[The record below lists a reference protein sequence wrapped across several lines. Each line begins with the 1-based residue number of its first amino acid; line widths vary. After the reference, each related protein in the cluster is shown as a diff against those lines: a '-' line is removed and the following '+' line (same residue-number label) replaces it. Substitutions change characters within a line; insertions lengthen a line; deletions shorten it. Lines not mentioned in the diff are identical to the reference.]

1 MTDQTIASSRT
12 LYVAAL
18 PAEIAHIEVPVLLTG
33 IGLVRAGIAVMEAVL
48 SLPAESRPTRIVNI
62 GTAGALSENM
72 SGVYEITHVSQ
83 HDFFGE
89 GFAPEHFVS
98 YDLPATGVFPT
109 ARLASGSSF
118 VSSTADRERISQTAE
133 LVDMEGFAIAA
144 AGAKLGIPVTM
155 LKWVS
160 DSADEN
166 ALESWDD
173 AVDRGSRELN
183 EAIGHLQFS

>member
-1 MTDQTIASSRT
+1 MSST

-33 IGLVRAGIAVMEAVL
+33 IGLVRAAITVTEAIA
-48 SLPAESRPTRIVNI
+48 SLPPAERPDRIVNI
-62 GTAGALSENM
+62 GTAGALVSGM
-72 SGVYEITHVSQ
+72 SGVYEITHATQ

-89 GFAPEHFVS
+89 GFSPEHFAA
-98 YDLPATGVFPT
+98 YDLDPSGVFPT

-118 VSSTADRERISQTAE
+118 VSSTADRQRIAETAE

-144 AGAKLGIPVTM
+144 AGQKLGIPVTL

-183 EAIGHLQFS
+183 EAIARLQG